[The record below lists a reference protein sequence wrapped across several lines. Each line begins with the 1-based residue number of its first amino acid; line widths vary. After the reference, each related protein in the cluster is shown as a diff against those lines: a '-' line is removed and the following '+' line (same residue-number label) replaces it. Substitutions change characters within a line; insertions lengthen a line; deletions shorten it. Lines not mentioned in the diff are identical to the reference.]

1 MKRRGEGLLAEFPC
15 LNKKENQYI
24 TLGGGDGGI
33 DNIQAS
39 VSLSV

>member
-1 MKRRGEGLLAEFPC
+1 MKRRGEGLLAEFPY

-24 TLGGGDGGI
+24 TLGVGMGGI
-33 DNIQAS
+33 GNIQAS